1 MHFSYIMD
9 PKSKPTTSSGA
20 QPKKQESVPML
31 EEKLVL
37 NKLVVSSGMPVEGLF
52 QGNFYFYFIFDYS

>member
-31 EEKLVL
+31 EEKLAL

-52 QGNFYFYFIFDYS
+52 QGNFYFYF